1 MYYIVIYFGII
12 LASFIL
18 WWKFLKVFYDWVF
31 QIISQRFTLSNYE
44 ICLLKPI
51 NAQNILQKYFEVV
64 LIYLTFTI
72 WFVSVKKLEEERKRL
87 ELLIEEHQSYNGKK
101 QKAQLTYTCSKSTIE
116 TLKKVWN
123 MFQLNHSGHWGINP
137 PSLAKPPP

>member
-1 MYYIVIYFGII
+1 MYYIAIYFGII

-101 QKAQLTYTCSKSTIE
+101 
-116 TLKKVWN
+116 
-123 MFQLNHSGHWGINP
+123 
-137 PSLAKPPP
+137 

>member
-1 MYYIVIYFGII
+1 MLTDWIFWLVFFFWNYYFFGILYFFGLI
-12 LASFIL
+12 SDFTHVLHCNIL
-18 WWKFLKVFYDWVF
+18 WHNLSFFHLMMKVFESFYDWVF

-101 QKAQLTYTCSKSTIE
+101 
-116 TLKKVWN
+116 
-123 MFQLNHSGHWGINP
+123 
-137 PSLAKPPP
+137 

>member
-1 MYYIVIYFGII
+1 MRTTLTDTHVDRLNFLVGIFLLELLFLWYFIFFRIDFGFYTYYIVIYFGII

-101 QKAQLTYTCSKSTIE
+101 
-116 TLKKVWN
+116 
-123 MFQLNHSGHWGINP
+123 
-137 PSLAKPPP
+137 